1 MHRTSPLLLSSERS
15 HSLFHTITMMLSNMR
30 SSSTILLL
38 LLVVL
43 LALSTCPVQAAGGNL
58 RQEPPREDEEDSFVP
73 PPEKQLRRAA
83 KRKSGNTSGSKD
95 VGEKKEKK
103 KKDEYEDMV
112 TPDPTTPAPV
122 PDAPMMPTLAPAA
135 RQDEPGPGI
144 VIPAPPKSC
153 PTNVS
158 PFYQQG
164 DDVIPC
170 TSNEF
175 CQGQDIKDAV
185 NGACCHYPRCIC
197 GAKIPDP
204 SPYAVSCL

>member
-1 MHRTSPLLLSSERS
+1 MLLK
-15 HSLFHTITMMLSNMR
+15 MR
-30 SSSTILLL
+30 SASTTLLL

-43 LALSTCPVQAAGGNL
+43 LALSTCPVQASEGNL
-58 RQEPPREDEEDSFVP
+58 RQGAQLEDEDSFVP
-73 PPEKQLRRAA
+73 PPDTQLRRAA
-83 KRKSGNTSGSKD
+83 KSKSRKKSGKKD
-95 VGEKKEKK
+95 LREKK
-103 KKDEYEDMV
+103 KKYDEMFS
-112 TPDPTTPAPV
+112 PNPAPAPTPV
-122 PDAPMMPTLAPAA
+122 PDAPMPTPAPVA